1 MTTKSASFNEDGPAK
16 KPYERPR
23 LDVYGDIRDV
33 TDSNSSLG
41 KNDGAV
47 HGNIKTG

>member
-16 KPYERPR
+16 KPYESPR

-33 TDSNSSLG
+33 TDSTASDG
-41 KNDGAV
+41 KPDGSA
-47 HGNIKTG
+47 HGNVKTG